1 MIPCSRHP
9 GRGRALGTENQSGKS
24 LSAKQKQAAR
34 DRGYPVLGELLCA
47 LSLPEVT

>member
-24 LSAKQKQAAR
+24 LSAKQKQAAG